1 MGIELKIF
9 YKLYSHKLDQIIKG
23 STSNVTKFPPS
34 SFNKYF
40 VEKKK
45 KKSILKYFCHYI
57 SFLTDNKSRDIS
69 ALVQCPRSA
78 SMHSPEKT
86 ILLS

>member
-40 VEKKK
+40 VGKKK
-45 KKSILKYFCHYI
+45 KVNIEIFLSLYFI
-57 SFLTDNKSRDIS
+57 SHW
-69 ALVQCPRSA
+69 QQ
-78 SMHSPEKT
+78 E
-86 ILLS
+86 